1 MAESGSVRTWTA
13 APPVRQRRP
22 AHMPA
27 AAGIV
32 GSILFVVAFI
42 VQGLFW
48 LDAHSPIADPVSAL
62 EAGSGDQSR
71 NMPTAGTAA
80 YGSSRD
86 RNSATRSAPRDDL
99 VEDDRSRVRPAR
111 CAA

>member
-1 MAESGSVRTWTA
+1 MRTWTA
-13 APPVRQRRP
+13 ARDPRP
-22 AHMPA
+22 TRAPSA
-27 AAGIV
+27 RAGCAGIV
-32 GSILFVVAFI
+32 GSILSVVAFI
-42 VQGLFW
+42 VQGHFW

>member
-48 LDAHSPIADPVSAL
+48 LDAHTPIADPVSVFRRRLSRLWFGMQRLRRLAWR
-62 EAGSGDQSR
+62 AGCVCHG
-71 NMPTAGTAA
+71 PF
-80 YGSSRD
+80 
-86 RNSATRSAPRDDL
+86 RSPECR
-99 VEDDRSRVRPAR
+99 
-111 CAA
+111 